1 MTKKRFNARTM
12 HCFPSPNHV
21 GPAVVPP
28 ATAGFQPK
36 QNPYFRISDAGSGPN
51 NAIDNYLKPR
61 TTCLSASEM
70 ASFES
75 CAQRRQ
81 QVVAGSLGNLKNA
94 KMADALKNPVYGL
107 TSTKTSFI

>member
-1 MTKKRFNARTM
+1 
-12 HCFPSPNHV
+12 
-21 GPAVVPP
+21 
-28 ATAGFQPK
+28 
-36 QNPYFRISDAGSGPN
+36 
-51 NAIDNYLKPR
+51 
-61 TTCLSASEM
+61 M